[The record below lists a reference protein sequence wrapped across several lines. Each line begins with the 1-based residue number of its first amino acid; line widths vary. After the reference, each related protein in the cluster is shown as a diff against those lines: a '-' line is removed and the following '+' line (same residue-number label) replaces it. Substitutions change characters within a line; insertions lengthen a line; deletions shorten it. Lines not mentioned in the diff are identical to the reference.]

1 MSQNTQVEF
10 DREAYLDAM
19 MKDSDDIQD
28 KLKRM
33 NALSAAENAGF
44 QTIEAYSAHL
54 RQPVLDA
61 IEERGL
67 EWRTQS
73 LRIGS
78 GVHVEVRY
86 PYELAL
92 RYALARTNAVGLT
105 QPWRSVSERGLKM
118 ASDSSLHTDLWL
130 AMGFDLDGGEY
141 ITTDHNSSVF
151 YRLISEL
158 QYRVAGFEMTIING
172 GGLSTF
178 KGKVVTPDSA
188 KITKNDILVIP
199 TAGVEFDVIARK
211 AGVVICSVG
220 SRMAH
225 LAVVG
230 REAGL
235 PLIRIDEA
243 HTKFVD
249 GMSMEINFDSG
260 TVAINPSLK
269 F

>member
-1 MSQNTQVEF
+1 MSQAVNVEF

-19 MKDSDDIQD
+19 FKDSDDIQD

-61 IEERGL
+61 IKERGL

-73 LRIGS
+73 IRMGS
-78 GVHVEVRY
+78 GVVEIRY

-141 ITTDHNSSVF
+141 ITTDDNSSVF

-172 GGLSTF
+172 AGLSTF

-199 TAGVEFDVIARK
+199 TAGVEFDVLARK

-235 PLIRIDEA
+235 PLIRIDDA

-249 GMSMEINFDSG
+249 GMEMEINFDTGS
-260 TVAINPSLK
+260 VAITPRIK
-269 F
+269 Y